1 MRNLSRF
8 PPTNKVN
15 SQSTCGHHN
24 MTENLRNVMVTCCL
38 NPSFGHT
45 ISLDFFSDSSASA
58 HGLLPLQT
66 ELHLETPKLVKKHQK
81 QHTEEAY
88 QDMHDCGEKKKSNAL
103 SIAKCSFFIRYAVT
117 TAPLHNHTTQRKTP
131 TVVVLVPGSRTS
143 QTLVSPG
150 GKNTHY
156 LQKRN

>member
-1 MRNLSRF
+1 MV
-8 PPTNKVN
+8 PANKQ
-15 SQSTCGHHN
+15 SQFSIN
-24 MTENLRNVMVTCCL
+24 MWPSQQDRKPQECVIVTCCL

-66 ELHLETPKLVKKHQK
+66 ELHLETPKLVKNHQK

-117 TAPLHNHTTQRKTP
+117 TAPLHNHTTRRKTP
-131 TVVVLVPGSRTS
+131 TVVVFSSRI
-143 QTLVSPG
+143 
-150 GKNTHY
+150 
-156 LQKRN
+156 

>member
-1 MRNLSRF
+1 LKKPATRTTPILDAHCGHHNTTEKNMRNLSWF
-8 PPTNKVN
+8 LLTNKVN

-45 ISLDFFSDSSASA
+45 ISPVFFSDSSASA

-103 SIAKCSFFIRYAVT
+103 SIVKCSFFIYAVT
-117 TAPLHNHTTQRKTP
+117 TAPLRETP
-131 TVVVLVPGSRTS
+131 AK
-143 QTLVSPG
+143 Q
-150 GKNTHY
+150 
-156 LQKRN
+156 